1 MKILI
6 MGLPGSR
13 KSTFAEKLTTQ
24 LSTSSATEWIN
35 ADVLRKQFDDWDFS
49 LEGRKRQAERM
60 KTIADEAQLKGIH
73 AVCDFV
79 CPTQELRNIFDADMI
94 VWMNTIKEG
103 RYPDTND
110 LFEPPTSKEYDFR
123 LTGTDD
129 LDKWSQTIA
138 DLIYILE

>member
-13 KSTFAEKLTTQ
+13 KSTFAEKLTTE
-24 LSTSSATEWIN
+24 LSISSAAEWIN

-60 KTIADEAQLKGIH
+60 KTMADEAQLKGIH

-79 CPTQELRNIFDADMI
+79 CPTQELRGIFGADMI
-94 VWMNTIKEG
+94 VWMNTISEG
-103 RYPDTND
+103 RYADTND
-110 LFEPPTSKEYDFR
+110 LFEPPTFKEYDFQ
-123 LTGTDD
+123 LTNDDD
-129 LDKWSQTIA
+129 LDKWSKTIA
-138 DLIYILE
+138 DLVYILE